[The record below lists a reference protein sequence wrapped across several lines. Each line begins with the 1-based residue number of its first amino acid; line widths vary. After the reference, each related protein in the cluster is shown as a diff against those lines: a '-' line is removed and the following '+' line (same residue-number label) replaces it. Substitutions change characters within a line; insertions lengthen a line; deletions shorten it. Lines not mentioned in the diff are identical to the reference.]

1 MQKIDY
7 EALRELDTAPLLEF
21 EEQLAERIRREQE
34 AKLRDEKGK
43 GKKRRRG
50 RR

>member
-1 MQKIDY
+1 MQKVDY
-7 EALRELDTAPLLEF
+7 EKLRQFDAAPILEL
-21 EEQLAERIRREQE
+21 EEQLVERIRREHE

-43 GKKRRRG
+43 GKKKKRG